1 MENPQISI
9 IVPVYNV
16 EKYLDE
22 CIQSILSQSLK
33 DFELLLVDDGSPDN
47 CPHLCDEYAKKDPR
61 VVPLHKPNGG
71 QSDARNFGLDYAKGQ
86 YITFIDSDDMIA
98 KDSLEILYNVI
109 VENDADVVLGKMIR
123 FKADG
128 TTRPYTQLEDY
139 KAFSGI
145 DVLKMILQG
154 QKINISVCGGL
165 YKRKLW
171 SELRMPNGVVCED
184 WFVTPSIYMSAQKVV
199 FTPTLWY
206 LYRDNPEST
215 MGGLLRMANPQ
226 VIVVAEHVISTIRSR
241 DEKLYK
247 ETLWSNMKR
256 VWKYVGIIYSRGS
269 VEQERKFLTLARN
282 FLKKYYSTASMMSA
296 MSTIEKIGVW
306 SFCYC
311 EPLCNLL
318 YKIKR

>member
-1 MENPQISI
+1 MPQISI

-16 EKYLDE
+16 EKYLDD
-22 CIQSILSQSLK
+22 CVLSILTQSFK
-33 DFELLLVDDGSPDN
+33 DFELILVDDGSSDDSP
-47 CPHLCDEYAKKDPR
+47 LICDDYAKRDSR
-61 VVPLHKPNGG
+61 VVALHKSNGG
-71 QSDARNFGLDYAKGQ
+71 LSDARNYGLDCAHGH
-86 YITFIDSDDMIA
+86 YIAFIDGDDIMA
-98 KDSLEILYNVI
+98 KDALEDIYKTI
-109 VENDADVVLGKMIR
+109 VENDADIVLGKIIR

-128 TTRPYTQLEDY
+128 TKRPYTRLEDY
-139 KAFSGI
+139 GVYSGI
-145 DVLKMILQG
+145 DMLKMILKG
-154 QKINISVCGGL
+154 YNVNISVCGGL
-165 YKRKLW
+165 YKRELW
-171 SELRMPNGVVCED
+171 RELRMPKGFVCED
-184 WFVTPSIYMSAQKVV
+184 WFVTPSIYMSAQTVV

-226 VIVVAEHVISTIRSR
+226 VIDVAEHVISTIRST

-269 VEQERKFLTLARN
+269 VERERKFLTLARN
-282 FLKKYYSTASMMSA
+282 FLKKYYSTARMMSA
-296 MSTIEKIGVW
+296 MSAIEKIGVW